1 MKELLEQAIE
11 TGRNRL
17 LAENPYFKLLPE
29 RREPA
34 DFEAMCID
42 LYHLSGQF
50 LDAIT
55 MRYERFHDAPES
67 IFKSHMEEE
76 RGHAEMLRKWM
87 MLMGMADPAEKFPS
101 VQTENYISLIYR
113 AATTLSKNQSLLVI
127 NGAGE
132 GTAMDYYGKTYRHF
146 QELGFPTLNYWYLH
160 AEVDQDHGDIMPYI
174 SEMSEQEAREAL
186 HFVGVAMDAIYQ
198 MKASWLS

>member
-1 MKELLEQAIE
+1 MKDLLEQAIE
-11 TGRNRL
+11 SGRNRL
-17 LAENPYFKLLPE
+17 LTENPYFKLLPDKKD
-29 RREPA
+29 PA
-34 DFEAMCID
+34 DFEAMCVD

-76 RGHAEMLRKWM
+76 RGHAEMLRRWM
-87 MLMGMADPAEKFPS
+87 LQMGMKDPAEQFPS
-101 VQTENYISLIYR
+101 VETENYISLIYR

-132 GTAMDYYGKTYRHF
+132 GTAQDYYMETYRHF
-146 QELGFPTLNYWYLH
+146 QNLGFPKLNYWFLH
-160 AEVDQDHGDIMPYI
+160 AEVDQEHGNIMPYI
-174 SEMSEQEAREAL
+174 SELTEEEARQAL
-186 HFVGVAMDAIYQ
+186 HFVEVAMEAIYE
-198 MKASWLS
+198 MKAGWLQ